1 MNRMMLMVLTVLL
14 LSFSQLACQNSAGEV
29 ASTPATTPQPAATP
43 AAQPASGPGE
53 MKTTP
58 SGLKY
63 QDLVMGTGQRPLIGQ
78 TVTVKYVAKL
88 ADGKV
93 FEEGKFDFKLGEKDI
108 IKGFNLGIAGGDGID
123 AMKLD
128 GKRLVIMPPEL
139 AYGKEGNPPKVPPNA
154 TITYEMEL
162 LKVQG
167 GLGF

>member
-1 MNRMMLMVLTVLL
+1 MNRTIFVILGCLL
-14 LSFSQLACQNSAGEV
+14 FLLSQLACQNSAVEV
-29 ASTPATTPQPAATP
+29 ASTPAATPQPTAA
-43 AAQPASGPGE
+43 PASAPGE
-53 MKTTP
+53 MKTAP

-63 QDLVMGTGQRPLIGQ
+63 QDLVPGTGQRALLGQ
-78 TVTVKYVAKL
+78 TVTVKYVGKL

-128 GKRLVIMPPEL
+128 GKRLVILPPEL
-139 AYGKEGNPPKVPPNA
+139 GYGKDGNPPKVPPNA
-154 TITYEMEL
+154 TISFEMEL

>member
-1 MNRMMLMVLTVLL
+1 MNRIVCVTLL
-14 LSFSQLACQNSAGEV
+14 VGLFLLSQLACQNSTSEV
-29 ASTPATTPQPAATP
+29 ASTPTSTPQPAAT
-43 AAQPASGPGE
+43 AQPPSGPGE

-63 QDLVMGTGQRPLIGQ
+63 QDLVLGTGQRVLLGQ
-78 TVTVKYVAKL
+78 NVIVKYVAKL

-93 FEEGKFDFKLGEKDI
+93 FEEGKFDFKLGDKEI
-108 IKGFNLGIAGGDGID
+108 IKGFNLGVAGGDGID
-123 AMKLD
+123 AMKLE
-128 GKRLVIMPPEL
+128 GKRLIILPPEL

-154 TITYEMEL
+154 TITYELEL

>member
-1 MNRMMLMVLTVLL
+1 MNRTIFVILGCLL
-14 LSFSQLACQNSAGEV
+14 FLLSQLACQNSAVEV
-29 ASTPATTPQPAATP
+29 ASTPAATPQPTAA
-43 AAQPASGPGE
+43 PASAPGE

-63 QDLVMGTGQRPLIGQ
+63 QDLVPGTGQRALLGQ
-78 TVTVKYVAKL
+78 TVTVKYVGKL

-128 GKRLVIMPPEL
+128 GKRLVILPPEL
-139 AYGKEGNPPKVPPNA
+139 GYGKDGNPPKVPPNA
-154 TITYEMEL
+154 TISFEMEL

>member
-1 MNRMMLMVLTVLL
+1 MTRTILIVLTFLL
-14 LSFSQLACQNSAGEV
+14 ISFAQLACQKSSGEL
-29 ASTPATTPQPAATP
+29 ASTPAPSAKPAESQ
-43 AAQPASGPGE
+43 AAGPGE

-63 QDLVMGTGQRPLIGQ
+63 QDLVIGTGQRVMLGQ
-78 TVTVKYVAKL
+78 TVTVKYVGKL

-108 IKGFNLGIAGGDGID
+108 IKGFNLGIGGGTGID

-128 GKRLVIMPPEL
+128 GKRLIILPPEL
-139 AYGKEGNPPKVPPNA
+139 GYGSEGNPPKVPPNA
-154 TITYEMEL
+154 TISFEMEVV
-162 LKVQG
+162 KVQG

>member
-1 MNRMMLMVLTVLL
+1 MNRTIFVILGCLL
-14 LSFSQLACQNSAGEV
+14 FLLSQLACQNSAVEV
-29 ASTPATTPQPAATP
+29 ASTPAATPQPTAA
-43 AAQPASGPGE
+43 PASAPGE
-53 MKTTP
+53 MKTSP
-58 SGLKY
+58 AGMKY
-63 QDLVMGTGQRPLIGQ
+63 QDLVVGTGQRALLGQ
-78 TVTVKYVAKL
+78 TVTVKYVGKL

-128 GKRLVIMPPEL
+128 GKRLVILPPEL
-139 AYGKEGNPPKVPPNA
+139 GYGKDGNPPKVPPNA
-154 TITYEMEL
+154 TISFEMEL

>member
-1 MNRMMLMVLTVLL
+1 MNRTIFVILGCLL
-14 LSFSQLACQNSAGEV
+14 FLLSQLACQNSAVEV
-29 ASTPATTPQPAATP
+29 ASTPAATPQPTAA
-43 AAQPASGPGE
+43 PASAPGE
-53 MKTTP
+53 MKTAP

-63 QDLVMGTGQRPLIGQ
+63 QDLVPGTGQRALLGQ
-78 TVTVKYVAKL
+78 TVTVKYVGKL

-128 GKRLVIMPPEL
+128 GKRLVILPPEL
-139 AYGKEGNPPKVPPNA
+139 AYGKDGNPPKVPPNA
-154 TITYEMEL
+154 TISFEMEL

>member
-1 MNRMMLMVLTVLL
+1 MIRTIFVVLTLL
-14 LSFSQLACQNSAGEV
+14 LFSLSQLACQNSAVEV
-29 ASTPATTPQPAATP
+29 ASTPAATPQPTAA
-43 AAQPASGPGE
+43 PASAPGE

-63 QDLVMGTGQRPLIGQ
+63 QDLVPGTGQRALLGQ
-78 TVTVKYVAKL
+78 TVTVKYVGKL

-128 GKRLVIMPPEL
+128 GKRLVILPPEL
-139 AYGKEGNPPKVPPNA
+139 GYGKDGNPPKVPPNA
-154 TITYEMEL
+154 TISFEMEL